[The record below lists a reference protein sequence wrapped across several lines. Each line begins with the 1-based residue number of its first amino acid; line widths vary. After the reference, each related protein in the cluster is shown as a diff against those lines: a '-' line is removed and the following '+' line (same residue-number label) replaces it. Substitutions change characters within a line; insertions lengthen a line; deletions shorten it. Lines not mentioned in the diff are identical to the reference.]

1 MPSSPDYDVAVIGG
15 GAAGLTAA
23 GFCANFGAKTLLVER
38 DRLGGDCTWTG
49 CIPSK
54 ALLRAAHAAHEIRHA
69 DRFGLSADEPGV
81 DFQKVMETVRERRR
95 TVYHD
100 ADRPE
105 IYEGFGID
113 VVTGAA
119 RFTGEGE
126 IEVETAGETRRLTA
140 KHFIVATGGRPAVPP
155 VPGLDGVP
163 FLTNQTLFE
172 IDEQPK
178 HLAILGGGPIGVEM
192 AQAFRRLGSDVT
204 VIDRADRILSRD
216 DPDHA
221 RILKGVLE
229 GEGVQFLLEAS
240 VERVAQPGNRDI
252 EVYLEGRAEPL
263 VCDALLV
270 ATGRRP
276 NVESLNL
283 AAARVRGTE
292 KGITVDEHGRT
303 SNKNVYAVGD
313 VAGDFQLTH
322 MSEHTA
328 RIAAQNIVL
337 KVPAS
342 IDREHVPWCTFTS
355 PELAHLGAS
364 EQELEEAGE
373 DYEVYRFPYE
383 KVDRALAEGD
393 TTGEI
398 KVFAKKW
405 TGTILGASVVGERA
419 GELISLYAVAMKG
432 GVSLRQIADT
442 IHPYPTYGL
451 AARRAADQWY
461 ARKQYPVIV
470 DGLKKLFGLR
480 GETPPPPDPDRI
492 V

>member
-1 MPSSPDYDVAVIGG
+1 MPALPDYDVAVIGG

-38 DRLGGDCTWTG
+38 ERLGGDCTWTG

-54 ALLRAAHAAHEIRHA
+54 ALLRAAHAAHEVRHA
-69 DRFGLSADEPGV
+69 DRFGLSAGEPGV
-81 DFQKVMETVRERRR
+81 DFQKVMEIVHERRR
-95 TVYHD
+95 EVYHD

-105 IYEGFGID
+105 IFEGFGID
-113 VVTGAA
+113 VVTGEA
-119 RFTGEGE
+119 RFTGEQE
-126 IEVETAGETRRLTA
+126 IEIRTAGETRRVTA
-140 KHFIVATGGRPAVPP
+140 RHVIVATGGRPVVPP
-155 VPGLDGVP
+155 IPGLDGVP
-163 FLTNQTLFE
+163 FLTNLTLFE
-172 IDEQPK
+172 ITEQPK

-192 AQAFRRLGSDVT
+192 AQAFRRLGSEVT
-204 VIDRADRILSRD
+204 VIDRSDRLLSRD

-221 RILKGVLE
+221 RMLQKVLE
-229 GEGVQFLLEAS
+229 AEGVRFLMNTSAA
-240 VERVAQPGNRDI
+240 RVAQPGNRDI
-252 EVYLEGRAEPL
+252 EIYLNGQDEPL
-263 VCDALLV
+263 VCDAFLV
-270 ATGRRP
+270 AIGRQP
-276 NVESLNL
+276 NLESLNL
-283 AAARVRGTE
+283 EAAGVAFTK
-292 KGITVDEHGRT
+292 KGITTDDHART
-303 SNKNVYAVGD
+303 SNKHVWAVGD

-328 RIAAQNIVL
+328 RVAAQNVVL

-355 PELAHLGAS
+355 PEMAHLGAS
-364 EQELEEAGE
+364 EDELKERGE
-373 DYEVYRFPYE
+373 DYEVYHFPYT

-405 TGTILGASVVGERA
+405 TGTILGASVLGERA

-480 GETPPPPDPDRI
+480 GETPSPPDPDRI

>member
-1 MPSSPDYDVAVIGG
+1 MSSSPDYDVAVIGG
-15 GAAGLTAA
+15 GAAGLTAS
-23 GFCANFGAKTLLVER
+23 GFCANFGAKTLMVER

-54 ALLRAAHAAHEIRHA
+54 ALLRAAHAAHEVRHA
-69 DRFGLSADEPGV
+69 DRFGLSASEPGV
-81 DFQKVMETVRERRR
+81 DFQQVMEIVRERRR

-100 ADRPE
+100 VDRPE
-105 IYEGFGID
+105 IYEGFGVD
-113 VVTGAA
+113 VVTGEA
-119 RFTGEGE
+119 RFTGEQE
-126 IEVETAGETRRLTA
+126 IEVTTGGETRRITA

-155 VPGLDGVP
+155 IPGLDAVP
-163 FLTNQTLFE
+163 YLTNETLFE
-172 IDEQPK
+172 LEAQPK
-178 HLAILGGGPIGVEM
+178 RLAILGGGPIGVEM
-192 AQAFRRLGSDVT
+192 AQAFRRLGSEVT

-221 RILKGVLE
+221 RILQEVLE
-229 GEGVQFLLEAS
+229 DEGVQFRLEAS

-252 EVYLEGRAEPL
+252 EVYLEDEEKPL

-276 NVESLNL
+276 NVEALNL
-283 AAARVRGTE
+283 KAARVRGTE
-292 KGITVDEHGRT
+292 KGITTDEHGRT
-303 SNKNVYAVGD
+303 SNKQIYAVGD
-313 VAGDFQLTH
+313 VSGDFQLTH

-342 IDREHVPWCTFTS
+342 IDGEHLPWCTFTS

-364 EQELEEAGE
+364 EEHLREKGE
-373 DYEVYRFPYE
+373 DYEVYRFPYA